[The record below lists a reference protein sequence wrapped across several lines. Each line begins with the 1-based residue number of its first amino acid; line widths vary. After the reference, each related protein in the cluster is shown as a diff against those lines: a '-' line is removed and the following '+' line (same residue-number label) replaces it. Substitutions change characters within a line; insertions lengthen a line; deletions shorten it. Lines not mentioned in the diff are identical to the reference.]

1 MGRIRWTCPTHSTV
15 AIMKEERF
23 RHRLDT
29 FYLATI
35 GYGATLIAYVAI
47 KGLWIDGRFEVI
59 WKEDPIVYLLAFCA
73 VLSLVMLVV
82 KAILS
87 RKLLVRDTE
96 LVLRTRFSD
105 RVLRAADVEWIAFRS
120 EPRAAS
126 RAARAW
132 PIARLKLKGERRRRR
147 IRPGSFERSD
157 ELVRTLR
164 DWARANNV
172 ELLIRR
178 RVRSHEDGD
187 TESDAH
193 ASDRND

>member
-1 MGRIRWTCPTHSTV
+1 
-15 AIMKEERF
+15 MKEERF
-23 RHRLDT
+23 RHRLDI

-35 GYGATLIAYVAI
+35 GYGVTLLAYVAI

-73 VLSLVMLVV
+73 ALSLVALVV
-82 KAILS
+82 SAILH
-87 RKLLVRDTE
+87 RTLLVRDTE
-96 LVLRTRFSD
+96 LVLRTRFAE
-105 RVLRAADVEWIAFRS
+105 RVLRADDVEWIAFRS
-120 EPRAAS
+120 EPRAAA
-126 RAARAW
+126 RAGRAW
-132 PIARLKLKGERRRRR
+132 PVARLKMKGERRRRR

-178 RVRSHEDGD
+178 RVRARDADG
-187 TESDAH
+187 EQSDAQVDQH
-193 ASDRND
+193 G